1 MAGDP
6 LHWDGLGCDR
16 HDAFQQDNLGLM
28 MNRIR
33 SWFRAR
39 PFGDYPERQRMIFH
53 YWDGQQDRAGD
64 PLAIQRRLM
73 TTADL
78 VETAKV
84 ADVPTPDGAKA
95 KGELIAV
102 TREAFGV
109 PPFESGGL
117 LDTECLELFVRFG
130 TFLKE
135 LEADQRP
142 LRSGPTPT
150 DSAASAG

>member
-1 MAGDP
+1 
-6 LHWDGLGCDR
+6 
-16 HDAFQQDNLGLM
+16 M
-28 MNRIR
+28 MTRIR
-33 SWFRAR
+33 SWFRPR
-39 PFGDYPERQRMIFH
+39 SFGDYPERQRLIFH

-73 TTADL
+73 GAPDL

-95 KGELIAV
+95 KGELIDL

-109 PPFESGGL
+109 PPFERGGL
-117 LDTECLELFVRFG
+117 LDAECLELFVRFG
-130 TFLKE
+130 KFLTD
-135 LEADQRP
+135 LEAEQRP

-150 DSAASAG
+150 DSPASAG